1 MRRSAKPMATHES
14 HKVPPHAYLT
24 MLTAVHRH
32 YFLAV
37 HILLTPHHSS
47 IATTTTIITGG
58 MHLHVKTDADALCG
72 RLAA

>member
-1 MRRSAKPMATHES
+1 
-14 HKVPPHAYLT
+14 